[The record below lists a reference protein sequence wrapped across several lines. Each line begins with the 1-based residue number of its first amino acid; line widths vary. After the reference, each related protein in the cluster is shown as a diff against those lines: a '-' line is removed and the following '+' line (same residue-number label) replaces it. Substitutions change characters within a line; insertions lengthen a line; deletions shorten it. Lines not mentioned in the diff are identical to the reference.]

1 MKILHLCSS
10 DLDGGASRA
19 AFRLMKAQQVSGLDS
34 RMLVQSKQGDD
45 ASVTA
50 VGSVFKGL
58 LRHNLDQLRLILFY
72 KNKTAM
78 FSPASIPLPS
88 LKKHIAKFNP
98 DVVHLHWVCDGFF
111 RIENLA
117 EISQPII
124 WTLHDMW
131 PMTGGCHYAGDCQ
144 KYLADCGQCPI
155 LPEKKQRDISYK
167 QLLRKKSTYQK
178 MNLGVVA
185 PSKWLAKCAQDS
197 SLFSHLDCIQI
208 ENCIDT
214 DVYRPIDRDFSRQLW
229 RLPSDKKLV
238 LFGAQAATTDLRK
251 GIDLLVASLN
261 ELKRTTEQDIEV
273 VIFGSSKP
281 KEESNIPFP
290 VHYMGNLND
299 DVSISTLYSA
309 VDVLV
314 VPSREDNFPNT
325 LVEASAC
332 GVPSVGFDIGGVP
345 DIIEHKVT
353 GYVVKPFDI
362 QGLSDAISWVIDDSA
377 RQKRLGEKA
386 REKAL
391 LRFSEAP
398 VVKRFSQLYSSLS
411 EC

>member
-10 DLDGGASRA
+10 DLGGGASIA
-19 AFRLMKAQQVSGLDS
+19 AVRLMKAQQLSGLDS
-34 RMLVQSKQGDD
+34 QMLVQSKQGDD

-58 LRHNLDQLRLILFY
+58 LRRNLDQLRLNLFY
-72 KNKTAM
+72 KNRTAM
-78 FSPASIPLPS
+78 FSPASIPLKS
-88 LKKHIAKFNP
+88 LKKYIAEFNP

-111 RIENLA
+111 RIQDLA
-117 EISQPII
+117 EISQPLV
-124 WTLHDMW
+124 WTMHDMW
-131 PMTGGCHYAGDCQ
+131 PITGGCHYAGDCQ

-167 QLLRKKSTYQK
+167 QLLRKKSTLQK
-178 MNLGVVA
+178 LNLGVVA

-197 SLFSHLDCIQI
+197 SLFSHLDCMQI

-214 DVYRPIDRDFSRQLW
+214 DVYRPIDKTFSRELW
-229 RLPSDKKLV
+229 RLPLDKKLI

-261 ELKRTTEQDIEV
+261 ELKLTTEQNVEV

-281 KEESNIPFP
+281 KVELDIPFP
-290 VHYMGNLND
+290 VHYMGNLSD

-353 GYVVKPFDI
+353 GYVVNPYDI
-362 QGLSDAISWVIDDSA
+362 QGLSAAISWVIDDSP
-377 RQKRLGEKA
+377 RRKQLGVKA

-391 LRFSEAP
+391 LRFSEAT
-398 VVKRFSQLYSSLS
+398 VVKRYAQLYSSLS

>member
-10 DLDGGASRA
+10 DLDGGAAKA
-19 AFRLMKAQQVSGLDS
+19 AFRLMKAQRRSGLDS
-34 RMLVQSKQGDD
+34 RMLVQSKRGDD

-58 LRHNLDQLRLILFY
+58 LRRNLDQLRLTLFY
-72 KNKTAM
+72 KNRTAM
-78 FSPASIPLPS
+78 FSPASIPLRS
-88 LKKHIAKFNP
+88 LKKHIAEFDP
-98 DVVHLHWVCDGFF
+98 DVVHLHWVCNGFF

-117 EISQPII
+117 EMPQPVV
-124 WTLHDMW
+124 WTMHDMW

-144 KYLADCGQCPI
+144 KYLAACGQCPI
-155 LPEKKQRDISYK
+155 LPEKKQRDISHK

-178 MNLGVVA
+178 LNLGVVA
-185 PSKWLAKCAQDS
+185 PSKWLAECAQKS
-197 SLFSHLDCIQI
+197 SLLSHLDCIQI

-229 RLPSDKKLV
+229 RLPPDKKLI

-261 ELKRTTEQDIEV
+261 ELRPTTEQDIEV

-281 KEESNIPFP
+281 KVELNIPFP

-299 DVSISTLYSA
+299 DVSIATLYSA

-314 VPSREDNFPNT
+314 VPSREDNLPNT

-332 GVPSVGFDIGGVP
+332 GVPSVGFDVGGVP

-362 QGLSDAISWVIDDSA
+362 QGLTVAISWVIDDSP
-377 RQKRLGEKA
+377 RQKQLGVKA

-391 LRFSEAP
+391 LRFSEAA
-398 VVKRFSQLYSSLS
+398 VVKRYSQFYSSLS
-411 EC
+411 DC